1 MNARPRFIQREQS
14 HNGCHILVDLWRVEL
29 HTAHCKCTNHSH
41 GKPKF
46 CSDSDCSAC
55 VSEPVWADLN
65 AEASPFPCLP
75 AHVPLNHVYDPSL
88 AESCHQS
95 ARSTGFFGS
104 FRRSFTA
111 QEASFLRLSWDR
123 ARQYVSF
130 FILTHGATERTRT
143 FTPFRTST
151 SSLRVYQFRHGR
163 MCFASL
169 RESAFSLSR
178 LGVCTTSSGVSWW
191 MWKDSNLLSL
201 IGIATRLQR
210 AYLSW
215 ECTSVKP
222 GGQKTMSS

>member
-1 MNARPRFIQREQS
+1 MVGVQGFEPWTLCSQSRCATRLRYTPNSSVFMVRAAGFEPAIYRFQTEDVGQATLRPDHEHIEKLTTNERATAFIQREQS

-46 CSDSDCSAC
+46 FSDSVCSAC

-111 QEASFLRLSWDR
+111 DFRLSSLGKSSSVR
-123 ARQYVSF
+123 YYLRRVSTLMSCE
-130 FILTHGATERTRT
+130 I
-143 FTPFRTST
+143 
-151 SSLRVYQFRHGR
+151 SL
-163 MCFASL
+163 
-169 RESAFSLSR
+169 
-178 LGVCTTSSGVSWW
+178 
-191 MWKDSNLLSL
+191 K
-201 IGIATRLQR
+201 
-210 AYLSW
+210 
-215 ECTSVKP
+215 
-222 GGQKTMSS
+222 